1 MSKENNNEYISRNIY
16 AQNSSKTQIIL
27 SIITEISK
35 LEEKLNQIK
44 EESNNIKN
52 SSEYKLE
59 IENIKQNRDKIYK
72 EIKNFQ
78 MNLLLEISNKDNFIK
93 KKQYSIKE
101 ISKKIKKN

>member
-16 AQNSSKTQIIL
+16 VLNSSKTEIIL

-59 IENIKQNRDKIYK
+59 IENIKQNTDKIYK

-93 KKQYSIKE
+93 KKNIQ
-101 ISKKIKKN
+101 

>member
-16 AQNSSKTQIIL
+16 VLNSSKTQIIL

-93 KKQYSIKE
+93 KKQY
-101 ISKKIKKN
+101 